1 NKQLEGHGK
10 QTHSDGFSSP
20 VGRIKNFGKALE
32 DADDGELEK
41 LGIVP
46 GNRTELNFIGDLSL
60 TGRVSSILKRNS
72 KMILISFA
80 ECTLKDE
87 QGNVYFEPT
96 WGVYDMAV
104 GAEIISVYSG
114 AADKDAFE
122 EIVLKAKIETFHPEY
137 TAHQK
142 HYHDLFRQVRI
153 CRETQNDFERLRE
166 IWSEL
171 KEKFRD
177 DWLCAMEIL
186 EILELEN
193 TLRDLAQEIRIHLEM
208 KASNE
213 TELKKLIQNGFYL
226 ISKAHHLQGN

>member
-1 NKQLEGHGK
+1 
-10 QTHSDGFSSP
+10 
-20 VGRIKNFGKALE
+20 
-32 DADDGELEK
+32 
-41 LGIVP
+41 
-46 GNRTELNFIGDLSL
+46 
-60 TGRVSSILKRNS
+60 
-72 KMILISFA
+72 
-80 ECTLKDE
+80 
-87 QGNVYFEPT
+87 
-96 WGVYDMAV
+96 
-104 GAEIISVYSG
+104 
-114 AADKDAFE
+114 
-122 EIVLKAKIETFHPEY
+122 
-137 TAHQK
+137 
-142 HYHDLFRQVRI
+142 
-153 CRETQNDFERLRE
+153 LRE